1 MTSCTRGILC
11 TLDSSIWRSLLI
23 VLTRSEEVQHRRP
36 DDPDAEGGPL
46 DAMEGVA
53 AKTVAGYASGGPS
66 VGDPRELATRR
77 STPSRLIRGW
87 RAASAF
93 LLQARFDFLDLYQ
106 DVKG

>member
-11 TLDSSIWRSLLI
+11 TADSSTWTSLLI
-23 VLTRSEEVQHRRP
+23 VLTRSEEVQDRRP

-46 DAMEGVA
+46 EAMEGVA
-53 AKTVAGYASGGPS
+53 AKTVAGYASGDLPS
-66 VGDPRELATRR
+66 GGPRELATRR
-77 STPSRLIRGW
+77 STPSRLTRGW
-87 RAASAF
+87 RAAMAF